1 MAKFQYMA
9 RGGQSMVLG
18 ENMECKNTGNTAM
31 LFNKLSNI
39 QSNYDT
45 LHKGLTLVTLHT
57 KGKMM

>member
-18 ENMECKNTGNTAM
+18 ENMECINTGNSAM

-39 QSNYDT
+39 QNNYDT
-45 LHKGLTLVTLHT
+45 LHKGLT
-57 KGKMM
+57 